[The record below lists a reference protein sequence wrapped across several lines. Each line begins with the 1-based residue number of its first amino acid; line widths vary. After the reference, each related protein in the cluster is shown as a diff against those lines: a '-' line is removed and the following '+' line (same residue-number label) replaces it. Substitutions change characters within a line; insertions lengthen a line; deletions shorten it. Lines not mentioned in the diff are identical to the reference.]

1 MIPSYKEEL
10 GKITSDRDSVF
21 FVQKTAVRAT
31 RNGTELSIE
40 ELWHLR
46 RAEIEQC
53 TDVEHSRRAARG
65 AAAVPAAAD
74 AAAAVRLWYFNAR

>member
-1 MIPSYKEEL
+1 MANHIGPRLS
-10 GKITSDRDSVF
+10 F
-21 FVQKTAVRAT
+21 FRTKDRAT

-53 TDVEHSRRAARG
+53 TDVEHFRRAARG